1 MSKQKKKKKAAVTPG
16 RPCKI
21 EVVLLPKVFH
31 VVPKRDPRKQLITE
45 GRVKTLMF
53 RRSMSA
59 VEVRNVIIR
68 GFVEFKLREWVYF
81 KNSQNNRLTV
91 SQDEFLGKDVV
102 DRKGSL
108 YICEKVINFEH
119 CMASRAVR

>member
-81 KNSQNNRLTV
+81 NDKQSYNV
-91 SQDEFLGKDVV
+91 S
-102 DRKGSL
+102 
-108 YICEKVINFEH
+108 I
-119 CMASRAVR
+119 